1 VCGELE
7 GGAKV
12 KSNELFRASGIMA
25 LGTIISRITGFIR
38 GILIVSVLG
47 TALLADT
54 YNVANTMPNILYN
67 LLVGGALTA
76 IFIPQLVRS
85 FDHEDGGDGFASR
98 LVTTISLIL
107 FILVGIGVYCAPAL
121 VRLYAPEFFT
131 PGFEVEK
138 EIAIAFTRYCL
149 PQIFFLGLFTML
161 GQVANARGSFGP
173 LMWAPIANN
182 IVGIALFGG
191 FLLFAPSVSLKTIT
205 SQQVQILGWGTTLSV
220 VVQALVLIPVVKRL
234 GVKLRPQWGL
244 AGLGKSFGLAGWT
257 LIYVLISQLGY
268 LVTVNVATSAA
279 VRSAQEGVVRGV
291 GFTPYTYAYFVML
304 LPYSIITI
312 SIITAILPHLS
323 RLAVANNRAEVRVQ
337 LLRAIKLVGVITIPS
352 SVAFLFFGPL
362 ITQVIFIGIPLEDS
376 RYIGYVLSALSFGLV
391 SFSINLILIRGFNAF
406 EDTRTQVISILIINI
421 ISVALSYLFLHLLK
435 NQWVTIGLGAAF
447 SISYLA
453 GLLIT
458 LRLLK
463 KHTGAIKIKDFLGQ
477 HLRLYGV
484 AIGVMGPLF
493 ALTQYISWVGV
504 ELSPLTR
511 AGELAVVM
519 ITALVGYLFV
529 AKAVGVEEISMVG
542 HLRDS
547 VTRRTSNNS

>member
-1 VCGELE
+1 M
-7 GGAKV
+7 

-38 GILIVSVLG
+38 GILIVAVLG

-85 FDHEDGGDGFASR
+85 FDHEDGGDSFASR
-98 LVTTISLIL
+98 LITTISLIL
-107 FILVGIGVYCAPAL
+107 LVLVAIGVYFAPAL

-131 PGFEVEK
+131 TGFEAEK

-182 IVGIALFGG
+182 IVGIALFGS
-191 FLLFAPSVSLKTIT
+191 FLIFSSGVAVDTIST
-205 SQQVQILGWGTTLSV
+205 TQIQILGWGTTLSV
-220 VVQALVLIPVVKRL
+220 VVQALVLLPVIKRL
-234 GVKLRPQWGL
+234 GIKLRPQWGL

-257 LIYVLISQLGY
+257 LLYVLISQLGY

-279 VRSAQEGVVRGV
+279 VRSAQEGVARGV
-291 GFTPYTYAYFVML
+291 GYTPYTYAYFVML
-304 LPYSIITI
+304 LPYSIVTI

-323 RLAVANNRAEVRVQ
+323 RLAVAKNRDEVRAQ
-337 LLRAIKLVGVITIPS
+337 LIRAIKLVGVITIPS
-352 SVAFLFFGPL
+352 AVAFLFFGSL
-362 ITQVIFIGIPLEDS
+362 ITEVIFIGIPVEDS

-391 SFSINLILIRGFNAF
+391 AFSINLILIRGFNAF
-406 EDTRTQVISILIINI
+406 EDTRTQVISIFVINL
-421 ISVALSYLFLHLLK
+421 ISVGLSYLFLHLLK

-447 SISYLA
+447 SISYLI

-458 LRLLK
+458 LSLLK
-463 KHTGAIKIKDFLGQ
+463 KHTGQIKVMDFFGQ
-477 HLRLYGV
+477 HLRLIAAAV
-484 AIGVMGPLF
+484 GVMAPLF
-493 ALTQYISWVGV
+493 ALTQYIDWVGV
-504 ELSPLTR
+504 ALSPIAR

-519 ITALVGYLFV
+519 VMAFFGYLV
-529 AKAVGVEEISMVG
+529 AGKVAGVEEISMIR

-547 VTRRTSNNS
+547 VVRRSSITE

>member
-1 VCGELE
+1 M
-7 GGAKV
+7 

-85 FDHEDGGDGFASR
+85 FDHKDGGDGFASR

-107 FILVGIGVYCAPAL
+107 LILVGIGVYCAPAL

-191 FLLFAPSVSLKTIT
+191 FLLFSPSVSLQTIT

-279 VRSAQEGVVRGV
+279 VRSALEGVTRGV

-304 LPYSIITI
+304 LPYSIVTI

-323 RLAVANNRAEVRVQ
+323 RLAVANDRAEVRAQ
-337 LLRAIKLVGVITIPS
+337 LIRAIKLVGVITIPS

-362 ITQVIFIGIPLEDS
+362 ITQVIFVGIPAEDS
-376 RYIGYVLSALSFGLV
+376 RYIGFVLSALSFGLV

-406 EDTRTQVISILIINI
+406 EDTRTQVISIFIINV

-435 NQWVTIGLGAAF
+435 NQWVTIGLGVAF
-447 SISYLA
+447 SISYLV

-458 LRLLK
+458 LALLK
-463 KHTGAIKIKDFLGQ
+463 KHTGVIRVKDFLGQ

-484 AIGVMGPLF
+484 AVGVMAPLF
-493 ALTQYISWVGV
+493 ALTQYISWIGV
-504 ELSPLTR
+504 ELTPLTR

-519 ITALVGYLFV
+519 VTAFIGYLFA
-529 AKAVGVEEISMVG
+529 AKTVGVEEISMIG
-542 HLRDS
+542 HLRES
-547 VTRRTSNNS
+547 VARRNSNNS